1 MTKKK
6 QPFYH
11 DLTPYLLCV
20 KYNPLATI
28 KRVCCHRWLSET
40 DRWSVASLEFLLE
53 GTIHR

>member
-1 MTKKK
+1 MIKKK
-6 QPFYH
+6 QPSYH